1 MTSFILH
8 PAPFSFHQAPPQVTD
23 LRGQLIDPKDE
34 ERKVACFPGPRGSLG
49 TLGTYGERSGLQEP

>member
-23 LRGQLIDPKDE
+23 LRGQLISSVPLYPTYPYFS
-34 ERKVACFPGPRGSLG
+34 FPFPLPRQQL
-49 TLGTYGERSGLQEP
+49 